1 MECGEGRFDKEYEEN
16 CIWRLFEVYV
26 LTLIKK
32 VVIKLKRTSD
42 KNLIRPVN

>member
-16 CIWRLFEVYV
+16 CYV

-32 VVIKLKRTSD
+32 VVIKLK
-42 KNLIRPVN
+42 